1 MDTEAIASE
10 IVFLKNRIAEL
21 EEGSIE
27 ERERLHERLR
37 SLQEQLSGRSPEDHD
52 PAKTAVQYIKPS

>member
-10 IVFLKNRIAEL
+10 IVFLKNRMAEL
-21 EEGSIE
+21 EEGNVE

-37 SLQEQLSGRSPEDHD
+37 SLQEQLSGRSAEDND